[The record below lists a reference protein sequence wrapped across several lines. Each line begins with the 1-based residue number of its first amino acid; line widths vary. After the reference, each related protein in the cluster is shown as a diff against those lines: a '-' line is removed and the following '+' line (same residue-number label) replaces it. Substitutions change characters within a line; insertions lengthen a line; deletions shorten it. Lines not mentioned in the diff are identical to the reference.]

1 MDSLVCI
8 NQQPIVIR
16 EFENQRVITFK
27 DIDAVHNRPE
37 GTARKAFNRNKKRF
51 IPGVD
56 CFVLDT
62 DEAKQRFNITAPNGL
77 ALITESGYLMIS
89 KVFDDDLSWEVQ
101 RQLVNT
107 YFKAKG
113 KVLPPQPKQLPQPR
127 PKYFNGEP
135 VITIRDLA
143 EATGIDASVIRYHLK
158 NCRAGIHYHVLTGS
172 ELADFKAE
180 NDEASSMN
188 HLTVITKKGFVRLA
202 KLIGRMPNKMEC
214 FQVEKHK
221 EALPEAK
228 HISDKAD
235 RLINE
240 VHCCFDAAGVIMAIM
255 RHHPSDIDA
264 FRKVI
269 EYVIT
274 SALVK
279 ALEI

>member
-1 MDSLVCI
+1 MQNQLMVFSKEMFKVKVKEINGELLFDAESAAKSLGLTTVAKSGNAC
-8 NQQPIVIR
+8 VR
-16 EFENQRVITFK
+16 WSRVNEYLKSPTK
-27 DIDAVHNRPE
+27 LTT
-37 GTARKAFNRNKKRF
+37 GSF
-51 IPGVD
+51 IP
-56 CFVLDT
+56 
-62 DEAKQRFNITAPNGL
+62 EAAVYKL
-77 ALITESGYLMIS
+77 A
-89 KVFDDDLSWEVQ
+89 
-101 RQLVNT
+101 
-107 YFKAKG
+107 FKANNDVAEKFQDWLAIE
-113 KVLPPQPKQLPQPR
+113 VLPSIRKTGKYETNPRQLPQPR

-143 EATGIDASVIRYHLK
+143 EATGIDASIIRYHLK

-228 HISDKAD
+228 HISGKAD

>member
-1 MDSLVCI
+1 MKDLKANELVIDSREVSQMVGKRHCDLLRDIEKYCEYLGESVERNFALNEFFIKKSYQDNIRRTLPCYMVTKKGCELIAHKMTGKKGVQFTAEYI
-8 NQQPIVIR
+8 NRFHEMEQS
-16 EFENQRVITFK
+16 EH
-27 DIDAVHNRPE
+27 DIAHPH
-37 GTARKAFNRNKKRF
+37 
-51 IPGVD
+51 
-56 CFVLDT
+56 
-62 DEAKQRFNITAPNGL
+62 
-77 ALITESGYLMIS
+77 
-89 KVFDDDLSWEVQ
+89 
-101 RQLVNT
+101 
-107 YFKAKG
+107 
-113 KVLPPQPKQLPQPR
+113 QLPQPI

-228 HISDKAD
+228 HISGKAD

>member
-1 MDSLVCI
+1 MQNQLMVFEKVEVEVTEI
-8 NQQPIVIR
+8 NGEPM
-16 EFENQRVITFK
+16 FELYSTGAALGQVKMAKGINYPRKERIDENVK
-27 DIDAVHNRPE
+27 NADIKPVVHNGQRWINESQLYELMLEVKTDKVRPF
-37 GTARKAFNRNKKRF
+37 RKW
-51 IPGVD
+51 
-56 CFVLDT
+56 
-62 DEAKQRFNITAPNGL
+62 ITN
-77 ALITESGYLMIS
+77 E
-89 KVFDDDLSWEVQ
+89 
-101 RQLVNT
+101 
-107 YFKAKG
+107 
-113 KVLPPQPKQLPQPR
+113 VLPSVRKTGKYETNPRQLPQPR

-228 HISDKAD
+228 HISGKAD